1 MLGKIGSTKTN
12 RVSVLKGMASIRLF
26 PRKDYTKHI
35 SNSGKL
41 MKKSWERTGL
51 TLKQAMDKVGG
62 DDDYGKTASYFTSR
76 TRSQRAAP
84 ASESTESPDQCYKN
98 GKVARI

>member
-26 PRKDYTKHI
+26 PRKDYAKHI

-51 TLKQAMDKVGG
+51 VLKQAMDKVGG
-62 DDDYGKTASYFTSR
+62 NDVTKKDGA
-76 TRSQRAAP
+76 
-84 ASESTESPDQCYKN
+84 ESI
-98 GKVARI
+98 A